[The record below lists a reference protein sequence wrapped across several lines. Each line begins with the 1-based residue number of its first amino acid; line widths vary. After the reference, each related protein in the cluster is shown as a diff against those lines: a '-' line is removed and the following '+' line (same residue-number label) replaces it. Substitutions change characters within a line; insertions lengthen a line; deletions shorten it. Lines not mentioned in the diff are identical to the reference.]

1 MMASPIDPIL
11 KTDLAGVALR
21 NPVILA
27 AGTAGY
33 LDEFQD
39 VLDLGRVGAVIGKSI
54 TRAAREGHETW
65 RIIES
70 DAGMLNAV
78 GLANMG
84 LEAWQRDLA
93 PTIQARASKIG
104 LVPFGSISGFSIEDY
119 VSVAAGMD
127 GVLGIEAVEINVS
140 CPNVHTGTSFGE
152 SPEMLR
158 ELVGELR
165 RVMTRTR
172 MIVKVSPLVFGP
184 MLEIAR
190 AAIEGQGVPGGPN
203 GRPGAD
209 VLCVSN
215 TMPAMAIDVQT
226 RRPRL
231 SHVTGGLSGP
241 AIHPIAVR
249 LVRMVYTEVARD
261 AGVPIVGLGG
271 VMKWEHAAEF
281 VLAGATAVGMG
292 TALFVDPRS
301 PIKVAKGLAA
311 WAERQGVKSIAELVG
326 AMDEAKPGH

>member
-1 MMASPIDPIL
+1 MASVATDPIL
-11 KTDLAGVALR
+11 RTDLAGLTLR

-39 VLDLGRVGAVIGKSI
+39 AVDLGKVGAVIGKSI
-54 TRAAREGHETW
+54 TRLPREGHETW

-84 LEAWQRDLA
+84 VEAWARDLA
-93 PTIQARASKIG
+93 PTIATRAARIG
-104 LVPFGSISGFSIEDY
+104 MSPFGSISGFSIDEY
-119 VSVAAGMD
+119 VEVARVMD
-127 GVLGIEAVEINVS
+127 GVPGLGAIEINVS

-152 SPEMLR
+152 SPELLR
-158 ELVGELR
+158 DLVGELR
-165 RVMTRTR
+165 GVMTRTR
-172 MIVKVSPLVFGP
+172 MIVKISPLVFGP
-184 MLEIAR
+184 LMEIAR
-190 AAIEGQGVPGGPN
+190 GAIEGRGVPGGPN

-215 TMPAMAIDVQT
+215 TMPAMAIDVET
-226 RRPRL
+226 RKPRL
-231 SHVTGGLSGP
+231 SNVTGGLSGP

-249 LVRMVYTEVARD
+249 LVHQVYTGVARD
-261 AGVPIVGLGG
+261 AGVPLIGLGG
-271 VMKWEHAAEF
+271 VLKWQHAAEF
-281 VLAGATAVGMG
+281 ILAGATAVGMG

-311 WAERQGVKSIAELVG
+311 WARRQGAGSVG
-326 AMDEAKPGH
+326 EMVGKMASSK